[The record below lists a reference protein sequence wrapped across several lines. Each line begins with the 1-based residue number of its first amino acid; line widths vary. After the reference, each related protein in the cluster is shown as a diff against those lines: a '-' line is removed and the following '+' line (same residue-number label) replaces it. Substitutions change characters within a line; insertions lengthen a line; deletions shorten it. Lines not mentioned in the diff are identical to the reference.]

1 MPPAAATWLAG
12 DALNN
17 GTIKEYLQRY
27 SPQEWPEV
35 TKLTLIYGI
44 VALQHSC
51 EGRLLSL
58 RELRQAVETSN
69 TTLVVQRNVPQL
81 QRQILQLQSQLD
93 SVFDKLTPEGPA
105 STGQAKER
113 QQQQPSQG
121 RAAAALLRGRQGR
134 VRQPAVAHPKPS
146 DAWRQGEPSGY
157 TSPPRSRAHPLRRST
172 DNRGA
177 TNPIYPDWWLAEPD
191 AQQAADQQQ
200 QQSPRL
206 VHPLQEQQQQLAI
219 NTFGMPGAQ
228 QQQQEQLLRGGLES
242 EPTLLLRPADAAT
255 SQGQQQQAELPWG
268 WQGLAGASTA
278 DAGPSRAPAAA
289 ARARRPAAAVLGRGL
304 PSLRHVESKIKQSVA
319 ASRQKAAATQQQRH
333 QLLSSVVATS
343 SSHTPGQQQ
352 QQMRPAE
359 LEEACPPAATADQFI
374 SNPWTSW
381 FVPGAPADRSAP
393 AAAAAAAAAVT
404 AADEGSSSDDEHS
417 STGALPGIE
426 TLSADSAAAAGG
438 RGALQDITGGL
449 NQLTCSSSGGIAAA
463 EPLTGDAWGLPSSS
477 FSFAAGSGAQKHTA
491 SRQPELHDAAATADL
506 QWQPL
511 PPQQQ
516 QQQQPWAAD
525 FGHLD
530 SPQLDAAA
538 QQAAAAAATGQ
549 RRAGP
554 HQQRQQWRQ
563 RWVGNF
569 GHLEGLRRPAPFSH
583 HHQQQASD
591 ADADDDEAYLAAD
604 AAPTTAAG
612 SGLLLSPADLQ
623 DLLGSAAAAAQE
635 AAAAKV
641 FAGDSSTEEEGRGAG
656 SQGVE
661 AASYAAMAAAEA
673 EAADI
678 EGELA
683 AANDPGPSF
692 GAEALRLHGELR
704 ATSSPTKRAA
714 AAAATEFEGGFA
726 RGSAAAGSAADEQL
740 GASGAGEAGG
750 PEEADLAGSL
760 LEGLGDTSAALR
772 AALAQHGSVMALVGL
787 LDSLGGP
794 PGQQAAVGQ
803 EAGQQQAGAEWGG
816 AAAQTA
822 AWVAATA
829 GDAESGAS
837 GAAAGGL

>member
-17 GTIKEYLQRY
+17 GTIKEYLKRY

-93 SVFDKLTPEGPA
+93 SVFDKLTPEG
-105 STGQAKER
+105 
-113 QQQQPSQG
+113 
-121 RAAAALLRGRQGR
+121 R

-157 TSPPRSRAHPLRRST
+157 TSPPRSKAHPLCRST
-172 DNRGA
+172 DNQGA

-219 NTFGMPGAQ
+219 STFGMPGAQ
-228 QQQQEQLLRGGLES
+228 QQQQEQLLKGGLEF
-242 EPTLLLRPADAAT
+242 EPTLLLRPADAAA

-319 ASRQKAAATQQQRH
+319 A
-333 QLLSSVVATS
+333 
-343 SSHTPGQQQ
+343 
-352 QQMRPAE
+352 
-359 LEEACPPAATADQFI
+359 
-374 SNPWTSW
+374 
-381 FVPGAPADRSAP
+381 
-393 AAAAAAAAAVT
+393 
-404 AADEGSSSDDEHS
+404 
-417 STGALPGIE
+417 
-426 TLSADSAAAAGG
+426 
-438 RGALQDITGGL
+438 
-449 NQLTCSSSGGIAAA
+449 
-463 EPLTGDAWGLPSSS
+463 
-477 FSFAAGSGAQKHTA
+477 
-491 SRQPELHDAAATADL
+491 
-506 QWQPL
+506 
-511 PPQQQ
+511 
-516 QQQQPWAAD
+516 
-525 FGHLD
+525 
-530 SPQLDAAA
+530 
-538 QQAAAAAATGQ
+538 
-549 RRAGP
+549 
-554 HQQRQQWRQ
+554 
-563 RWVGNF
+563 
-569 GHLEGLRRPAPFSH
+569 
-583 HHQQQASD
+583 
-591 ADADDDEAYLAAD
+591 
-604 AAPTTAAG
+604 
-612 SGLLLSPADLQ
+612 
-623 DLLGSAAAAAQE
+623 
-635 AAAAKV
+635 AAKV
-641 FAGDSSTEEEGRGAG
+641 FAGDSSTEKEGRGAG
-656 SQGVE
+656 GQGVE

-673 EAADI
+673 EAADV

-683 AANDPGPSF
+683 AASDPGPSF

-726 RGSAAAGSAADEQL
+726 LESVAAGSAAEEQL
-740 GASGAGEAGG
+740 GASDAGAAGG

-787 LDSLGGP
+787 LDSLGGQ
-794 PGQQAAVGQ
+794 PGQAAAVHEDAGQQ
-803 EAGQQQAGAEWGG
+803 EAGGQWGG

-829 GDAESGAS
+829 GGADSGAS
-837 GAAAGGL
+837 GAAAGGV